1 MADRTLVIASG
12 LAVALASAPPLAQ
25 TKAAGITRGLPE
37 VTLPAPYSSNLQ
49 IVTS

>member
-1 MADRTLVIASG
+1 MADRTLVIACG

-25 TKAAGITRGLPE
+25 TKAA
-37 VTLPAPYSSNLQ
+37 PYSSNLQ